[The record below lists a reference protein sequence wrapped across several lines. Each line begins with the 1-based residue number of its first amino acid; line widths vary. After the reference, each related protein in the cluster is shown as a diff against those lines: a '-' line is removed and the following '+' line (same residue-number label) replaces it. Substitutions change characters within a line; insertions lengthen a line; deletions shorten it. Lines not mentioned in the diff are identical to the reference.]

1 MVLKYSELSN
11 LMLNELYTLGTAK
24 IVYDDQFNK
33 INNLLKLFN
42 CNKKSP
48 EFLEAFEYI
57 NLYDIISLIG
67 EDDNDLEITLLFLI
81 KNCHKKILSGD
92 ILLLMILFKIKQ
104 GNMLK
109 NNINNINNNKITN
122 DIFNKFYDLLL
133 SLKI

>member
-109 NNINNINNNKITN
+109 NNINIINNNKITN